1 MGTNWEPQP
10 FLFYSIRNLLISLT
24 CIASGVDI
32 KNKGG
37 NLTAPTPQN
46 TPINPAPITSSYRP
60 SIPAISEDMETINT
74 TGNLL
79 LFSINIII

>member
-1 MGTNWEPQP
+1 MD
-10 FLFYSIRNLLISLT
+10 L
-24 CIASGVDI
+24 ASGVDI

-60 SIPAISEDMETINT
+60 SIPAISEDMETINAAGKYSLIHSYMCIYLYILT
-74 TGNLL
+74 
-79 LFSINIII
+79 IILHTYNRLRW